1 MVSSVEKDDEV
12 SPDKAEQQV
21 LQDYEQD
28 IMSKVP
34 FGGLGV
40 ATESHDDP
48 FSTPFNS
55 RKD

>member
-12 SPDKAEQQV
+12 SPDKAEQQI